1 MGVNKTRESICA
13 LRCLAIPSRGLA
25 DGHGA
30 CYSQRMIEFHQVSK
44 RYGGQVVLDAVDFR
58 LLAGERAGIVG
69 PNGAGKSTIFDLIV
83 GESEVDSGTLIRA
96 KDIRIGH
103 LRQQVNPADNQT
115 PLQTYVEKAAPDLE
129 TIQDEIHH
137 IEERLAGDEAEEA
150 QVLLS
155 RLGDLQTQ
163 FEAQGGY
170 DLHARAAAALTGLG
184 FRVAD
189 LQRPLGDFSGG
200 WQMRAELSRALIS
213 EPDLL
218 LLDEPSNYL
227 DLPAVEWL
235 RRRLDGFRG
244 TLAMISHDRY
254 LLESLCRTTFEVA
267 GGRVTRYPGRYSW
280 YVQEREKRQAVS
292 LSQQASEARK
302 RQQIEQFVNRFR
314 AKANLATRVQSKI
327 KMLEKM
333 ERTEV
338 VRVVRGKGQLR
349 LASPPHCGQ
358 EVMRCEK
365 LGFAYETDQWI
376 FQGVDLAVQK
386 GEKLAVVGPNGAGKT
401 TLLRVL
407 AGQLTAV
414 AGTCRVGHLV
424 VPGYQSQESADTMN
438 PTRSCMETM
447 KAMAQDAS
455 EAEVRTL
462 LGGFGFS
469 GEAAE
474 KRVGVLSGGERIRL
488 AFARILIRPPNLLLL
503 DEPTTHLDVESREA
517 LQDAIAAYEGTVVL
531 VSHDV
536 EFVRSVAQGIVAVAP
551 DGGGVR
557 RFSGGYDYYQE
568 KLSQEVGGGDSTSL
582 RPLNADKAARTEA
595 MRDRKALKSEFRKVE
610 KALFNLEKTISAL
623 ECEQSTLHEQLA
635 APETTAEGRA
645 FSGRR
650 LKEVE
655 DKLHNTLTE
664 WEAAGSRQDELKSQL

>member
-1 MGVNKTRESICA
+1 
-13 LRCLAIPSRGLA
+13 
-25 DGHGA
+25 
-30 CYSQRMIEFHQVSK
+30 MIEFHQVSK
-44 RYGGQVVLDAVDFR
+44 RYGGQVILDAVEFR

-83 GESEVDSGTLIRA
+83 GESEVDSGSILRA

-103 LRQQVNPADNQT
+103 LRQQVNPADEQT
-115 PLQTYVEKAAPDLE
+115 PLKTYVEKAAPDLE
-129 TIQDEIHH
+129 TIQNEIHH
-137 IEERLAGDEAEEA
+137 IEERLAGDEAGEA
-150 QVLLS
+150 QVLLN

-163 FEAQGGY
+163 FEVQGGY

-184 FRVAD
+184 FQVEE
-189 LQRPLGDFSGG
+189 LMRPLGEFSGG
-200 WQMRAELSRALIS
+200 WQMRAELSRALIA

-254 LLESLCRTTFEVA
+254 LLESLCTSTFEVA
-267 GGRVTRYPGRYSW
+267 AGRITRYPGRYSW
-280 YVQEREKRQAVS
+280 YAQEREKRLAVS
-292 LSQQASEARK
+292 LSHQASETRK

-338 VRVVRGKGQLR
+338 IQVVRGKGQLR
-349 LASPPHCGQ
+349 LAPPPHCGQ
-358 EVMRCEK
+358 EVLRCES
-365 LGFAYETDQWI
+365 LGFSYDADQWI
-376 FQGVDLAVQK
+376 FRGVDLAVQK

-401 TLLRVL
+401 TLLRVM
-407 AGQLTAV
+407 AGQLNPV
-414 AGTCRVGHLV
+414 EGKRQPGHQV
-424 VPGYQSQESADTMN
+424 VPGYQSQESADTMD
-438 PTRSCMETM
+438 PTRSCMATL
-447 KAMAQDAS
+447 KAIAQDAS
-455 EAEVRTL
+455 ESEIRTL

-469 GEAAE
+469 GDAAE

-517 LQDAIAAYEGTVVL
+517 LQEAIAAYKGTVIL

-536 EFVRSVAQGIVAVAP
+536 EFVRAVAQGIIAVAP
-551 DGGGVR
+551 GGGGVR
-557 RFSGGYDYYQE
+557 RFSGGYEYYRE
-568 KLSQEVGGGDSTSL
+568 KLAEEGSGGETASS

-595 MRDRKALKSEFRKVE
+595 MRDRKALKSELRKVE
-610 KALFNLEKTISAL
+610 KALYNLEKKISSM
-623 ECEQSTLHEQLA
+623 EIEQSTLHEQLA
-635 APETTAEGRA
+635 SAETSQEDRASAGRK
-645 FSGRR
+645 
-650 LKEVE
+650 LKEIE
-655 DKLHNTLTE
+655 DQLTE
-664 WEAAGSRQDELKSQL
+664 ILSEWESSGSRRDELEALL